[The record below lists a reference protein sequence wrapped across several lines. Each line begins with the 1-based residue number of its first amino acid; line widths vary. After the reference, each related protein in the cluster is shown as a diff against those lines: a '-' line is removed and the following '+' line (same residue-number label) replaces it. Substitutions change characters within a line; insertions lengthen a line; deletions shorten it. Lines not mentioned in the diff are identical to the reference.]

1 MAVLVEAVS
10 VFAVLQELA
19 EKGRLDVEDFR
30 YMAGRGGKEKD
41 KAARLLV
48 DKDFAGF
55 LIGKG
60 GEKIRRLRDQTG
72 AVLQFRGPAEE
83 VALKLQQEQRVLDI
97 RGRPGERDQAV
108 RAALQEMEAAAT
120 TLLVPLA
127 VPEALVEEA
136 VKSAGVTMR
145 YDITSLDERAV
156 VLEGDAANRLAAV
169 LALLAK
175 ADAYGSAKVA
185 KPSAAAPAEAA
196 PELVPKP
203 GPERKLEP
211 ESGKVY
217 SFEEFQKAFAA
228 EYSEKD
234 IEDYWRDACQAI
246 PASPEGSGRQTQP
259 PAAARATAAAPTAAA
274 TEVTVA
280 PRTAAEAPAT
290 GAPASAPAAT
300 VRAPATTAPVTEA
313 PNGIRSPAAICSGHI
328 AEALCWKTPQSLS
341 STCCFQAKLFEAHW
355 SHMATSQR

>member
-60 GEKIRRLRDQTG
+60 GEKIRRLREQTG

-185 KPSAAAPAEAA
+185 KPSAAPPAEAA

-246 PASPEGSGRQTQP
+246 PASPETSGRQTQP

-300 VRAPATTAPVTEA
+300 VRAPATEA
-313 PNGIRSPAAICSGHI
+313 LNGIRSPAAICSGHI

-355 SHMATSQR
+355 SRMATSQR